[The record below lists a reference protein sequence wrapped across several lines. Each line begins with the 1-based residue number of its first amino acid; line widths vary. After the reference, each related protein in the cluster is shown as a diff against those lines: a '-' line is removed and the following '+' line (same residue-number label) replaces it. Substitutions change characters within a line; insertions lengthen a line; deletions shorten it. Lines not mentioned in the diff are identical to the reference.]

1 MCDYPRQVSSARGR
15 PVIHIAETEGKPIVA
30 KVAFGSDAEA
40 QGTRARSHNTLSGR
54 RAFKGAHKPSCSAGS
69 FVNALAQTE
78 RGSSCR
84 CWKGILMSRLRL
96 NWRVG
101 TVRFFSLRLL
111 REPFVAEPMAITA
124 AVLDGDIGLLTL
136 PSFSAS
142 PPGIEVR

>member
-1 MCDYPRQVSSARGR
+1 
-15 PVIHIAETEGKPIVA
+15 
-30 KVAFGSDAEA
+30 
-40 QGTRARSHNTLSGR
+40 
-54 RAFKGAHKPSCSAGS
+54 
-69 FVNALAQTE
+69 
-78 RGSSCR
+78 
-84 CWKGILMSRLRL
+84 MSRLRL